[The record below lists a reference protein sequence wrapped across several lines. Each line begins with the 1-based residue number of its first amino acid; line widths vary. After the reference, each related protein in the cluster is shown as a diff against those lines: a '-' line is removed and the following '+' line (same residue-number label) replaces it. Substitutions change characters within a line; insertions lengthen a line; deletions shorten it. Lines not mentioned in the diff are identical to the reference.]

1 MTLKPRG
8 SHNNNQ
14 QRGHMNI
21 TKEQIKKA
29 FVSDIKDIDEEAYN
43 NQDWYQQDAQRI
55 RYILA
60 TVEMDPGVGAHS
72 YNDGKK
78 VQLELG
84 QESNR
89 FYNCI
94 EFKDKGEYK
103 INNEHT
109 LAELMQMSYDELK
122 DYVHKNEFDWIGD
135 DYDHINEYL
144 YVIMNEWQDEVEFEG
159 TDMENPDYM
168 TITKR
173 ARAWN
178 VDPETGYKSENKHE
192 VAYNILMD
200 YFDELPEDT
209 RAEAHKRL
217 EAVGC

>member
-1 MTLKPRG
+1 
-8 SHNNNQ
+8 
-14 QRGHMNI
+14 MNI

-60 TVEMDPGVGAHS
+60 TIEMDPGVGAHS

-78 VQLELG
+78 VQLEFG

-94 EFKDKGEYK
+94 EFNDKGGYK

-109 LAELMQMSYDELK
+109 LAELMQMSYDELS

-135 DYDHINEYL
+135 DYEHINEYL

-159 TDMENPDYM
+159 VDMENPDYM
-168 TITKR
+168 TIDKR
-173 ARAWN
+173 ARQWN
-178 VDPETGYKSENKHE
+178 VDPETGFKSENPYE
-192 VAYNILMD
+192 AAYHVFMEYWDSLP
-200 YFDELPEDT
+200 DEEKPKI
-209 RAEAHKRL
+209 HKRL
-217 EAVGC
+217 EAIGI

>member
-1 MTLKPRG
+1 
-8 SHNNNQ
+8 
-14 QRGHMNI
+14 MNI

-29 FVSDIKDIDEEAYN
+29 FVSEVKDIGVEAYN
-43 NQDWYQQDAQRI
+43 NQDWYQQDDQRI
-55 RYILA
+55 RYVLV
-60 TVEMDPGVGAHS
+60 TTELSPGVGAHS
-72 YNDGKK
+72 YNDGKE

-84 QESNR
+84 QEENR

-94 EFKDKGEYK
+94 QFDDKGEYQ
-103 INNEHT
+103 INDEHR
-109 LAELMQMSYDELK
+109 LAELMRMSYDELS

-144 YVIMNEWQDEVEFEG
+144 YVIMNEWQDEIEFEG

-192 VAYNILMD
+192 VAYQILMD
-200 YFDELPEDT
+200 YFDELPEET

-217 EAVGC
+217 EAIEC

>member
-1 MTLKPRG
+1 
-8 SHNNNQ
+8 
-14 QRGHMNI
+14 MNI

-29 FVSDIKDIDEEAYN
+29 FVSEVKNIDEEAYN
-43 NQDWYQQDAQRI
+43 NQDWYQQDEQRI
-55 RYILA
+55 RYVLV
-60 TVEMDPGVGAHS
+60 TTELSPGKGAHS
-72 YNDGKK
+72 FNDGKK

-84 QESNR
+84 QEDNK

-94 EFKDKGEYK
+94 QFDHKGEYQ
-103 INNEHT
+103 INDEHK
-109 LAELMQMSYDELK
+109 LSLLMRMSYDELS

-144 YVIMNEWQDEVEFEG
+144 YDIMNEWQDEVEFEG

-200 YFDELPEDT
+200 YFDELPEET